1 MSRGKRLSNLL
12 RAIDLMARKQGA
24 SLDDLQQ
31 ELDLSRSSVYRQIEI
46 IQELG
51 FPIYDEQPM
60 GARKKRWRFDEG
72 YLKKLP
78 HMALPDMELKHSEV
92 LALFMVIGES
102 RLTRGTEIE
111 KSLQRLMTKLENSF
125 PAGLLGKLKK
135 IQTLFVP
142 SDKFSKDYSDKETV
156 IEALTDAMLQQRVC
170 EVRYHAYTH
179 DEENRFT
186 IEPLHF
192 FEHNGGLYAYARVP
206 KHDWVITLAVERII
220 ELSPTSKTFAYPADF
235 DPEDKLASAFGVTD
249 NDPCEV
255 KVWFSAREARYIKER
270 KWARD
275 QKITDNVDGSIILEM
290 RTSGMWEVMRWVL
303 SWGKEAE
310 VLEPEELRQGVQ
322 QEIEQMHEMYQ

>member
-1 MSRGKRLSNLL
+1 MGRGKRINTLL
-12 RAIDLMARKQGA
+12 RAIDLMSRSQGA
-24 SLDDLQQ
+24 SLDELMQ

-51 FPIYDEQPM
+51 FPIYDEQPV

-72 YLKKLP
+72 YLKRLP
-78 HMALPDMELKHSEV
+78 NISLPDMELKLSEV
-92 LALFMVIGES
+92 LALCMVIGES

-111 KSLQRLMTKLENSF
+111 KSLQRLMTKLEDSF

-142 SDKFSKDYSDKETV
+142 SDKFSKDYSDKEKV
-156 IEALTDAMLQQRVC
+156 IQALTDAMLQQKVC

-220 ELSPTSKTFAYPADF
+220 ELTPTSKTFAYPDDF

-255 KVWFSAREARYIKER
+255 KIWFSAREARYIKER
-270 KWARD
+270 KWAKD
-275 QKITDNVDGSIILEM
+275 QTITDNGDGSIILEM
-290 RTSGMWEVMRWVL
+290 RTSGIWEVMRWVL
-303 SWGKEAE
+303 SWGKEAK
-310 VLEPEELRQGVQ
+310 VLEPERLRKELQD
-322 QEIEQMHEMYQ
+322 EIKKMNGFY